1 MKIKNI
7 KYYFSNFMKYK
18 NAFLTSLLVLLYCAD
33 IDGIK
38 NKKEKKERTDLLFL
52 FLAQN
57 RTKGNCARKETSTF
71 TGYCD
76 RRSAGNCNT
85 NDLILTSGEKLYNIS
100 DGSELV
106 KAVPSCSFSY
116 ISSGITTDVVTSFSN
131 QDYILANNTYSVVSS
146 CESLGLN
153 TSTLISESEYLFT
166 ISPRGRIAIAADKIV
181 NTPDSILSLTLPAGT
196 SSTQIKSD
204 AANCLLRG
212 FPQAEK
218 DLVSDL
224 RTLKRVKSITCST
237 RAGDSN
243 QCSF

>member
-1 MKIKNI
+1 MEIKIINTLFNNLQ
-7 KYYFSNFMKYK
+7 KYLSVFFV
-18 NAFLTSLLVLLYCAD
+18 SLLVLIYCSD

-38 NKKEKKERTDLLFL
+38 NKKDKKERTDLLFL

-85 NDLILTSGEKLYNIS
+85 NDLILTNGEKLYNIS

-116 ISSGITTDVVTSFSN
+116 ISSGITTDVTTSFSN

-146 CESLGLN
+146 CESLGIN
-153 TSTLISESEYLFT
+153 TSTLINESEYLFT
-166 ISPRGRIAIAADKIV
+166 NSPRGRIAIAADKIV
-181 NTPDSILSLTLPAGT
+181 NTPDSVLSLTLPAGT
-196 SSTQIKSD
+196 NPTQIKSD
-204 AANCLLRG
+204 AANCLLGG

-237 RAGDSN
+237 KPGQQN
-243 QCSF
+243 QCPF